1 MFLINTLL
9 GFLTIQLA
17 DILTRSKSSPKSPY
31 KFDWSF
37 FWKDNWLKMLLS
49 ICLST
54 VLALTAHL
62 NFEAI
67 ISTVWEG
74 KAEGLIYW
82 AIGAVPE
89 FILQR
94 LKKTLGIAQPETVET
109 KEGKFERL

>member
-1 MFLINTLL
+1 MFILNTFL
-9 GFLTIQLA
+9 GFFTVQIA
-17 DILTRSKSSPKSPY
+17 DVLRRSKGSPNSPQ
-31 KFDWSF
+31 KFNIAF
-37 FWKDNWLKMLLS
+37 FFKDNWLKILLS
-49 ICLST
+49 VSLSL
-54 VLALTAHL
+54 VLSLTAHL

-94 LKKTLGIAQPETVET
+94 LKKSLGIAQPKVVKT
-109 KEGKFERL
+109 KEGEFERL